1 MSLKLYDAARVIANP
16 FAYAE
21 HREKVVSEKLEKMAD
36 SRIRAKKGALPKV
49 NKALAEKIMR
59 AEERE
64 ERKKEKKEKIAKA
77 KEKEN
82 EDAMDVDE
90 PREKLKKSKKEAAK
104 DKEAT
109 SVLSDPRF
117 KELFENPEFQVDQTS
132 REFAL
137 LNPAAVA
144 EGSGSSSA
152 VRRHSPL
159 FLYGCRV

>member
-64 ERKKEKKEKIAKA
+64 ERKKEKKEKTAKA

-90 PREKLKKSKKEAAK
+90 PREKSKKEAVK